1 MTTERTSPAMAD
13 AIGDAIAKG
22 ELPALAPA
30 LPALLPLPAPVPV
43 LPRVETPESLVRMLQ
58 HRRPAGSETERDFI
72 RRFIKPL
79 GDVTRDKRG
88 NLYKRIGDAPVLWS
102 AHTDTVHSTGGF
114 QRLLIRKNGAEI
126 ALAHDEKLSTC
137 LGGDNTAGVWLL
149 CEMARAEVPG
159 LYVFHRAE
167 EHGRLGSQWIAKN
180 APEVLTG
187 IKAAIAFDR
196 RYESSVI
203 TRQSGRRSC
212 SDAFADSLIALLG
225 LQHQKDTGGSY
236 TDTYSYLSLVGECT
250 NVSAGFAY
258 EHTDHETQ
266 NVRYLLALRDKLI
279 ALDAAALG
287 ALAFTRQAG
296 EVEPVQSYSYA
307 DYYGGADYAD
317 AAWSADWQKR
327 WDAGAEDRKRAA
339 YVRWWDDALWM
350 RDSKSKRAA
359 PHVSASARAATSW
372 AKPKARAVAA
382 RSFRTIRDEI
392 EGDKRDQRLR
402 SWSDTGW
409 ALDDES
415 DSDSSAYSGRAVSV
429 ADVLRRYPESVG
441 AWLED
446 QAVTADELLTMI
458 ARHKLAHR

>member
-1 MTTERTSPAMAD
+1 MTTERTSEALNAP
-13 AIGDAIAKG
+13 AIA
-22 ELPALAPA
+22 LPT
-30 LPALLPLPAPVPV
+30 LLPLPAPVLV
-43 LPRVETPESLVRMLQ
+43 LPRVETPESLIRMLQ

-79 GDVTRDKRG
+79 GVERDKRG

-102 AHTDTVHSTGGF
+102 AHTDTVHRFGGL
-114 QRLLIRKNGAEI
+114 QRLLLRKNGAEI
-126 ALAHDEKLSTC
+126 ALAHDEKVSDC

-149 CEMARAEVPG
+149 CEMARAGVPG

-180 APEVLTG
+180 APELLTG
-187 IKAAIAFDR
+187 MKAAIAFDR

-250 NVSAGFAY
+250 NVSAGFAF
-258 EHTDHETQ
+258 EHSPNETQ
-266 NVRYLLALRDKLI
+266 NVRYLLALRDKLVT
-279 ALDAAALG
+279 LDAAALG

-296 EVEPVQSYSYA
+296 EVEPVQTYSYP
-307 DYYGGADYAD
+307 DHYYGYGADAD
-317 AAWSADWQKR
+317 WSAR
-327 WDAGAEDRKRAA
+327 WAENAADRKRAD
-339 YVRWWDDALWM
+339 YVRLWDDLLWA
-350 RDSKSKRAA
+350 RDRKSANPPQ
-359 PHVSASARAATSW
+359 PHASARAATAW
-372 AKPKARAVAA
+372 KKPKASASAVAA

-392 EGDKRDQRLR
+392 ESQDKRSQHLR
-402 SWSDTGW
+402 GWSDTGW

-415 DSDSSAYSGRAVSV
+415 DNDSSAYSGRAVSV